1 MSELRVELFTPSTLR
16 DQAEGR
22 ALLDALD
29 QHLPYWMP
37 HRYGWSDPLR
47 NVYDPARPEH
57 FWDTHYGLMFR
68 NAGRNANGD
77 VKVRNGPW
85 DILSRVTLSGRVPRA
100 EMEGGTGPFLAQSGT
115 TLDLTYA
122 MAHIF
127 TERQA
132 EDYYRMWF
140 SIAPDDG
147 DESVRSAR
155 VGPFPYCLR
164 DLYWAN
170 VFGPPYT
177 ELFGADRLR
186 TAPAAVVTELR
197 PGYFYL
203 QVTTTILDLCDAGT
217 LPAYEAAR
225 DAVKEHLG
233 PECFYDP
240 AATTP
245 RRAPA
250 FRTAAEEGLWK
261 PREGVKLGPGVQ
273 ELLDRIASQ

>member
-1 MSELRVELFTPSTLR
+1 MSELRVELFTPGILR

-22 ALLDALD
+22 ALLDALGE
-29 QHLPYWMP
+29 HLPYWMP
-37 HRYGWSDPLR
+37 HRYGWSEPLR

-57 FWDTHYGLMFR
+57 FWDTAHGLAFR
-68 NAGRNANGD
+68 NAARNASGEVD
-77 VKVRNGPW
+77 VRMGPW
-85 DILSRVTLSGRVPRA
+85 DILSKITLSGRVPRSQL
-100 EMEGGTGPFLAQSGT
+100 ESGTGPFLSQCGRA
-115 TLDLTYA
+115 LDLTYA

-132 EDYYRMWF
+132 ADYYRLWF
-140 SIAPDDG
+140 ETAPSDDG
-147 DESVRSAR
+147 TVRNAAQ
-155 VGPFPYCLR
+155 GPFPHCLR

-177 ELFGADRLR
+177 ELFGASRLR

-203 QVTTTILDLCDAGT
+203 QVTASIRDLTDAAT
-217 LPAYEAAR
+217 VPAYQAAR

-240 AATTP
+240 AAATP

-261 PREGVKLGPGVQ
+261 PREGVTLGPGVQ
-273 ELLDRIASQ
+273 ELLDRIANR

>member
-1 MSELRVELFTPSTLR
+1 MSELRVELFTPSILR

-22 ALLDALD
+22 ALLDALSEY
-29 QHLPYWMP
+29 LPSWMP
-37 HRYGWSDPLR
+37 HRYGWSQPLR
-47 NVYDPARPEH
+47 NVYDPAQAEH
-57 FWDTHYGLMFR
+57 FWNTRYGVMFR
-68 NAGRNANGD
+68 NAARTASGE
-77 VKVRNGPW
+77 VEVRTGPW
-85 DILSRVTLSGRVPRA
+85 DILSRITLSGTAPRA
-100 EMEGGTGPFLAQSGT
+100 QWEGGTGPFLAQCGR

-132 EDYYRMWF
+132 SDYYRLWF
-140 SIAPDDG
+140 KAAPDDG

-197 PGYFYL
+197 PGYYYL
-203 QVTTTILDLCDAGT
+203 QVTSSIRDLTDAATASG
-217 LPAYEAAR
+217 YQAAR

-240 AATTP
+240 AATTS

-273 ELLDRIASQ
+273 ELLDRIARQ